1 MYKLRYIY
9 DNKSIEIL
17 KMCNRATSKL
27 VKFKTWEFLF
37 INDLAGTANIYYM
50 LFKVYDIWWNMIFNK
65 FNSVDLI

>member
-1 MYKLRYIY
+1 
-9 DNKSIEIL
+9 
-17 KMCNRATSKL
+17 MCNRATSKL